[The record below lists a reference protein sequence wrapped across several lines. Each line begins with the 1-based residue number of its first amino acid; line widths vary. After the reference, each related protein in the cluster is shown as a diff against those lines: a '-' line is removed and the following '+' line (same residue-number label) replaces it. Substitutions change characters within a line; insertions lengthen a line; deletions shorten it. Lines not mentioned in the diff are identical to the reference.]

1 MGNNYTS
8 VILHKDMKD
17 LQEFLLNHKYADG
30 NNDNIDDNINI
41 TKKKKKKGTNN
52 KWPSVETVLDNKF

>member
-1 MGNNYTS
+1 
-8 VILHKDMKD
+8 MKD

-30 NNDNIDDNINI
+30 NNGNIDDNINI
-41 TKKKKKKGTNN
+41 TKKKKDTNN

>member
-1 MGNNYTS
+1 
-8 VILHKDMKD
+8 MKD